1 MEIQQLRAWR
11 SVVATGSVRGAA
23 EALGYSPSAI
33 SQQISGLQRWA
44 GTPLFSRSGRGLEP
58 TEQGAALAE
67 QIDRV
72 LNELGAL
79 EDFVRELRTGQRSG
93 LTIAYFSSLGPTW
106 MPEILSSLA
115 EEFPDAR
122 LELVLTDELDTARTP
137 RPDLQL
143 AVLPQDPAVPS
154 GYDALLLT
162 EDPFVAALPVS
173 HPLAELDEIPL
184 GELNGHDWI
193 SNDVTDG
200 FCHRIV
206 MNACAAAG
214 FQPDFRIEATDLSSA
229 LALVAKGIG
238 ISLVPALV
246 APAIPAGVVL
256 KPVTGP
262 TPTRFI
268 YALMPKGSA
277 ERPLVRAALDR
288 ASAIASCEA
297 P

>member
-33 SQQISGLQRWA
+33 SQQVSALQRA
-44 GTPLFSRSGRGLEP
+44 TGIPLFARSGRGLDP
-58 TEQGAALAE
+58 TEQGAELAE

-72 LNELGAL
+72 LGELGAL
-79 EDFVRELRTGQRSG
+79 EDFARDLRTGQRSG

-115 EEFPDAR
+115 DEFPEAR
-122 LELVLTDELDTARTP
+122 LELVLADEFDTARSP
-137 RPDLQL
+137 KPDLQL
-143 AVLPQDPAVPS
+143 TVLPRDPAVPS
-154 GYDALLLT
+154 GYEARLLT
-162 EDPFVAALPVS
+162 EDAFVAALPTA
-173 HPLAELDEIPL
+173 HPLADLDEIPL
-184 GELNGHDWI
+184 GELDGFDWI
-193 SNDVTDG
+193 SNDITDG

-268 YALMPKGSA
+268 YALIPKGST
-277 ERPLVRAALDR
+277 ERPLVRAALER

-297 P
+297 L